1 MRISIIA
8 HPNSKKPR
16 IEKDLLGTLHVYVS
30 APPLEGK
37 ANKAVI
43 EALTGYFKVKKSNI
57 LLITGT
63 KSKTKVFEI
72 INAAKA
78 PIAANTGAT
87 TTPTTP
93 NVI

>member
-1 MRISIIA
+1 MRVSIIA

-16 IEKDLLGTLHVYVS
+16 IEKDLLGTLHIHVN

-43 EALTGYFKVKKSNI
+43 EALSEYFKVKKSRI
-57 LLITGT
+57 LLISGT

-72 INAAKA
+72 
-78 PIAANTGAT
+78 TES
-87 TTPTTP
+87 
-93 NVI
+93 